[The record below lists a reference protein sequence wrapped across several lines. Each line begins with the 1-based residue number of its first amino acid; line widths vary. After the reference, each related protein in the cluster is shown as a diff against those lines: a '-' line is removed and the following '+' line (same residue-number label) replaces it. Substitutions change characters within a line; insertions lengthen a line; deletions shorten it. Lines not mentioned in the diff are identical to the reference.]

1 MCSGSLIQLSLSF
14 SFVKLAQSWETT
26 EETDKA
32 REVNPSPL
40 PLVSPRA
47 ATVIGYLP
55 QEILG
60 TSCYEYFH
68 QDDLQQLAEKHRQG
82 DGAEQ
87 PRSTTLT
94 LFKGPVCWIKPGGR
108 NWIKVVG
115 FFRPRY
121 TLLKLPSVLI
131 PTSHRQMIFIWSVM
145 SLTSWMR
152 KKQFRNHFI
161 PLQVSWALNLKL
173 AGLVRNP
180 CIFIAGKSS
189 FFDTTEQLS

>member
-87 PRSTTLT
+87 PRSTT
-94 LFKGPVCWIKPGGR
+94 
-108 NWIKVVG
+108 
-115 FFRPRY
+115 
-121 TLLKLPSVLI
+121 
-131 PTSHRQMIFIWSVM
+131 
-145 SLTSWMR
+145 
-152 KKQFRNHFI
+152 
-161 PLQVSWALNLKL
+161 
-173 AGLVRNP
+173 
-180 CIFIAGKSS
+180 
-189 FFDTTEQLS
+189 